1 MRVYKI
7 TGKIEAFEVD
17 ENDLLNHIKECDCS
31 NDEDIHNATSMEE
44 LIENF
49 GSIFDF
55 KDELEDLLCNNGEII
70 ADSVLYEDD
79 FDEAWNI
86 FAWGIH

>member
-1 MRVYKI
+1 MKIYKV
-7 TGKIEAFEVD
+7 TRKIEVFEVD

-31 NDEDIHNATSMEE
+31 NDEDIHNATSIEE

-55 KDELEDLLCNNGEII
+55 EDELEDFCNNGETI
-70 ADSVLYEDD
+70 ANSVLYEDD

-86 FAWGIH
+86 FDWGIH

>member
-1 MRVYKI
+1 MRIYKV
-7 TGKIEAFEVD
+7 TGKIEAFEVN
-17 ENDLLNHIKECDCS
+17 ENDLLNHIKECDCG
-31 NDEDIHNATSMEE
+31 NDEDIQNANSMKE

-86 FAWGIH
+86 FDWGSY